1 MYSPTIGTTI
11 PLSLFY
17 VTAFINTTVTH
28 KKNFVLIFLVR
39 YESRQRYFGKTSLG
53 VRRHLRRY
61 LPGIDSRS
69 RIDAGKRARKR
80 DDARPLVPVI
90 TFVLYFGL
98 EKPWE
103 KAKSIY
109 ELIEVP
115 GALEEFIPDF
125 RAKVID
131 LGALEDET
139 IESFQSD
146 MKEIVKF
153 IKLSRQGKKEFTFK
167 GMLNHS
173 I

>member
-1 MYSPTIGTTI
+1 M
-11 PLSLFY
+11 
-17 VTAFINTTVTH
+17 
-28 KKNFVLIFLVR
+28 
-39 YESRQRYFGKTSLG
+39 
-53 VRRHLRRY
+53 
-61 LPGIDSRS
+61 
-69 RIDAGKRARKR
+69 
-80 DDARPLVPVI
+80 I

-115 GALEEFIPDF
+115 EALKEFIPDF